1 MCDHCG
7 CREYSQILELHEE
20 HEQILAMA
28 WAVVLKLEG
37 GESIGI
43 DDVRDLVAMLDIH
56 VAKEEFGLYPKMVE
70 VGELGETLLGEL
82 EAEHA
87 DIRRSLMSFEYDRKD
102 YYELAAHI
110 ETEEEE
116 LFPLTVFSFDDD
128 DWDELESMERKAQSD
143 EEANPHLA
151 VDSASGMDPVISA

>member
-56 VAKEEFGLYPKMVE
+56 VAKEEFGL
-70 VGELGETLLGEL
+70 
-82 EAEHA
+82 
-87 DIRRSLMSFEYDRKD
+87 
-102 YYELAAHI
+102 
-110 ETEEEE
+110 
-116 LFPLTVFSFDDD
+116 
-128 DWDELESMERKAQSD
+128 
-143 EEANPHLA
+143 
-151 VDSASGMDPVISA
+151 